1 MINEMANVSVK
12 AKCTASLKQKV
23 FVAIQKSIGNIEFAT
38 CQCPA
43 RRAVICSYSC
53 AVLKV
58 IVKWV
63 IDRVFI
69 ILQHRACTSN
79 PCASSLSQDSI
90 L

>member
-1 MINEMANVSVK
+1 MANVIVK
-12 AKCTASLKQKV
+12 GKCTASLKQKDAWV
-23 FVAIQKSIGNIEFAT
+23 FVAIQKSFGNIEFST

-43 RRAVICSYSC
+43 RGAVTCSYSC

-69 ILQHRACTSN
+69 TPQHRACTSN
-79 PCASSLSQDSI
+79 PCASSLSQNGI